1 MKKIIKLTERDLVR
15 IVKRVIKENE
25 EEWVDSSIDMEDSD
39 FSKMELEK
47 KIVDQTKTAVRN
59 LTDEDRETLI
69 DFLENNS
76 VKDLQ
81 KIVKKELDGEYSP
94 IRESKDLNY
103 KVRRIVSL
111 LLKTVGVAAAISVL
125 PASILVSS
133 AMASTL
139 GYGAIGM
146 GVLGRLMTPKK

>member
-1 MKKIIKLTERDLVR
+1 
-15 IVKRVIKENE
+15 
-25 EEWVDSSIDMEDSD
+25 
-39 FSKMELEK
+39 MELEK
-47 KIVDQTKTAVRN
+47 KIVDQTKSAVRN

-81 KIVKKELDGEYSP
+81 KIVKKELEGEYSP

-103 KVRRIVSL
+103 KVRRVVSL
-111 LLKTVGVAAAISVL
+111 LLKTVGVVAAISIL

-133 AMASTL
+133 TMATTL
-139 GYGAIGM
+139 GYSAIGV